1 MATPLPPAPAFFVRC
16 LRTAFEV
23 LRLRGI
29 QEDRIFAGAG
39 ASCSGTAIDV
49 RAGLGQ
55 APRGFFFETSEGDSL
70 THRLHFWGSRG
81 VWDNMLARFRL
92 HLEGLGVHWTPFGH
106 HFGDLGDA
114 WGAPKALLGP
124 LGAPCGIP
132 VPPWGPPGVLW
143 GPPGGILGGSGGH
156 FGAILGAF
164 GGPKWTK
171 KSLKFGPETRSYFYH
186 VLDIS

>member
-1 MATPLPPAPAFFVRC
+1 MTLWQ
-16 LRTAFEV
+16 T
-23 LRLRGI
+23 GSI
-29 QEDRIFAGAG
+29 
-39 ASCSGTAIDV
+39 
-49 RAGLGQ
+49 LG
-55 APRGFFFETSEGDSL
+55 
-70 THRLHFWGSRG
+70 GSRG

-92 HLEGLGVHWTPFGH
+92 HLEGLGVHGTPFGH

-164 GGPKWTK
+164 GEPKWTK
-171 KSLKFGPETRSYFYH
+171 KSLKFGPETRSYVCH
-186 VLDIS
+186 VFGNLLLACLTIFGRKSITKTFAKRHVQEKGTCGVYIVKRMVLR